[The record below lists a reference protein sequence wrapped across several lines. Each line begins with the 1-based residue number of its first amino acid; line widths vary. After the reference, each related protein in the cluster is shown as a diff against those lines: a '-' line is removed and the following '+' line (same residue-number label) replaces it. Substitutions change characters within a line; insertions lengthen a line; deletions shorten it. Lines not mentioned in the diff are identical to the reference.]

1 MVTCTLQYGKLFPNS
16 SFFFLFLNK
25 KAILKIKNP
34 NYFFDLINYLKNC
47 FLISITILNIKKNIL
62 NIFNI

>member
-1 MVTCTLQYGKLFPNS
+1 MHFTIWEAIFTNS

-34 NYFFDLINYLKNC
+34 NYFFDLINYLKIAFS
-47 FLISITILNIKKNIL
+47 FL
-62 NIFNI
+62 